1 MTPTKL
7 GDSMK
12 SSAAKIALWALVL
25 AAMATTAPAADG
37 PVYKIVSQSPL
48 SGPQSAI
55 GEAIKLGAQLA
66 IEDFAG
72 SAAVKLSLQPE
83 DDQATP
89 NVGVANANRIINDAQ
104 VLGVVAHYNSGV
116 TIPASEV
123 YAKVSLAAVS
133 PAATNPVIT
142 DRESTRAVMN
152 RVCGRDDIQ
161 GPAGADFA
169 FDELNSRKVYVI
181 NDKTAY
187 GAGLAQA
194 FEAEMKKKGGTVI
207 LSAGVDDKETDFSPI
222 LNRAMLDRP
231 DLIFYGGYYP
241 QAALLI
247 KQLKQKHLKAK
258 LIGGDGLD
266 SADLQKVAGADNMQ
280 DVYFTTTSVPIGKLP
295 AAAQFAAA
303 YKSKFGKDPEGYA
316 AYGYDAAHALVLA
329 ISQAATEAKGAPSRP
344 AVAAALRKI
353 SFDGLTGHIEFNAHG
368 DIKSAKYVAIA
379 AGRDATMNEVVKVI
393 DVAAPSN

>member
-1 MTPTKL
+1 MKL
-7 GDSMK
+7 FGI
-12 SSAAKIALWALVL
+12 AFALWTLVL
-25 AAMATTAPAADG
+25 TAMAAAAPAAEG

-66 IEDFAG
+66 IEDFAPQ
-72 SAAVKLSLQPE
+72 APVKLILQPE

-169 FDELNSRKVYVI
+169 YDDLKARKVYVI

-194 FEAEMKKKGGTVI
+194 FEAEMKRKGGAVM

-280 DVYFTTTSVPIGKLP
+280 DVYFTTTSVPISKLP
-295 AAAQFAAA
+295 AAAKFAAV
-303 YKSKFGKDPEGYA
+303 YKAKFGKDPEGYA
-316 AYGYDAAHALVLA
+316 AYGYDAAHALILA
-329 ISQAATEAKGAPSRP
+329 ISQAALDAKGAAPTRE
-344 AVAAALRKI
+344 AVAAKLRKL

-379 AGRDATMNEVVKVI
+379 AGREAAMNEVVKVI
-393 DVAAPSN
+393 DVAAPGN

>member
-1 MTPTKL
+1 MNSVPAKFLLFTWLFAAFTVTA
-7 GDSMK
+7 
-12 SSAAKIALWALVL
+12 SASE
-25 AAMATTAPAADG
+25 G

-55 GEAIKLGAQLA
+55 GEAIKFGAQLA
-66 IEDFAG
+66 LEDFGPSAG
-72 SAAVKLSLQPE
+72 VQISLQPE

-89 NVGVANANRIINDAQ
+89 NVGVANANRIINDPQ

-133 PAATNPVIT
+133 PAATNPVVT

-161 GPAGADFA
+161 GPAAADFA
-169 FDELNSRKVYVI
+169 YDDLKARKIYVI

-194 FEAEMKKKGGTVI
+194 FEAEMKKKGGQIMV
-207 LSAGVDDKETDFSPI
+207 SAGVDDKETDFSPI

-247 KQLKQKHLKAK
+247 KQLKQKRLKAK

-280 DVYFTTTSVPIGKLP
+280 DVYFTTTSVPISKLP
-295 AAAQFAAA
+295 AAAQFASV

-316 AYGYDAAHALVLA
+316 AYGYDAAHALILA
-329 ISQAATEAKGAPSRP
+329 ISQAAQAAKGAPTRA
-344 AVAAALRKI
+344 AVAAALRTV
-353 SFDGLTGHIEFNAHG
+353 SFDGLTGHVEFNSHG

-379 AGRDATMNEVVKVI
+379 AGKDAASNEVVKVI
-393 DVAAPSN
+393 DVAAPGN